1 MGHAGTDT
9 SPGAAGTTAGR
20 EPGAQKLRRDGG
32 TREGSCRAQ
41 PGENAGH
48 RGTSGE
54 DEKARAGPGRD
65 GAGQKGERMR
75 WRAKRVSSAARC
87 LYQAEGQAGGQAGCA
102 GGQARAAGEL
112 PGVRQAES
120 EGGQEDRQGERED

>member
-1 MGHAGTDT
+1 MGKCKPQQTDAGSEPDERAGQTDKAKDARD
-9 SPGAAGTTAGR
+9 GAGQAEKGQWDTQGR
-20 EPGAQKLRRDGG
+20 TQAPVQLEGPPEGSRGAQKLRRDGG
-32 TREGSCRAQ
+32 TTEGSCRAQ

-75 WRAKRVSSAARC
+75 WRAR
-87 LYQAEGQAGGQAGCA
+87 G
-102 GGQARAAGEL
+102 
-112 PGVRQAES
+112 
-120 EGGQEDRQGERED
+120 